1 MARGLPTPPRPSAIA
16 TLERADGLW
25 IALGSGSHVW
35 ITRAETS
42 TVYFLEPIATAESK
56 VTDGVTAAAVSCLAF
71 CRTSE
76 LLAVGAGA
84 DVALYEPSVDLW
96 KPSTLLP
103 HADAVSTLTWATD
116 ELSAGSAH
124 RERVLWVAGNQLARW
139 RSAGRGAEWVHTW
152 SCTLSQPARLM
163 SASVDGAMLATA
175 GPNDKLVKVWQQ
187 STSGS
192 SDGFD
197 FYYLRHPG
205 ALLSL
210 EWRPTERQPAGAASM
225 RTGSSESED
234 SAFLLTLCAD
244 GVPRL
249 WRATMS
255 SEPGPRRMFLCAVF
269 SMDGCSNIDET
280 SLQLVQWLP
289 PTTRPAFPRAS
300 PLSDDIAGLF
310 ELDQGR
316 LSPRIRPSL
325 SPLLTPAP
333 GVPILK
339 PSQRDRHDY
348 FLGQLAD
355 GTMVVWLLTG
365 LSTERRCSPKL
376 MVWATLPHRLPAVA
390 GVQSGA
396 AFCNTASTPQR
407 ADQLPSTISVV
418 QHTRGISSHV
428 RLCSMNVELAAANE
442 GVHLLQLLGH
452 GPGQAGEIVSLK
464 PHPVSSLAA
473 SLSAEGELLLWH
485 SPTFSWHDGA
495 TGGRNTSLRDASR
508 APHASPTCL
517 MHFPERYEVIVWVP
531 ASAMESASL
540 IALRSDGACLFG
552 RNSIGAWNISCSVP
566 ILFAEAT
573 MAGAYALAPGR
584 RWICAHAL
592 ATKARSEASCI
603 AFQAERA
610 AALVWTV
617 SEGGHSI
624 RERGHVSLK
633 RESSSSPVRCSAPLV
648 AGTWDVSVGPSL
660 PMGAFICGH
669 EDGTI
674 CMWSL
679 DETTM
684 GLSASLRG
692 VLQPAPSIE
701 VSSVATSWAA
711 YMSRAAVVL
720 QSPVQGSTFRMQ
732 ILEFES
738 GAPSMRVE
746 FESEISSPQRAEEC
760 KRTPSCA
767 IFAGACGMHT
777 VAVSSTNEVTLYLQR
792 GPREHDTHSAR
803 WAPLKR
809 TALPG
814 HLPCTALAWT
824 VSGTLLVGSSGV
836 FFTFPN
842 HFATATSKW
851 GTLSQW
857 HPIALRQQLLVQPER
872 CHRVLRHLS
881 VQPQLAQALPLDLA
895 ELLLNDDGV
904 PGRSPLSPAQKT
916 TKLSAPIEDIF
927 APTSSSADMFAPTQM
942 APDFLKSQ
950 STSLLISG
958 SAGGCSLT
966 SEKVAARLLERLEG
980 IKHPCMPHLS
990 MAEEEDLV
998 RLLRA
1003 QKAIDAAGPAID
1015 ACGARFVLC
1024 ALERPRDA
1032 PTRPLSSMAVAWA
1045 MLSDCHTT
1053 LLEVSCAHTQGSD
1066 RDWAALRAL
1075 GVGFWLPNGDT
1086 LRAALEAAAK
1096 VQFTKKK
1103 EALDCALLYIA
1114 LGKTK
1119 QLQALS
1125 KATKNDALAT
1135 FLANDFTEERWL
1147 SAARK
1152 NAYSVLSK
1160 QQYEFAIALFLLGGD
1175 LDSAVNVCARQLQDV
1190 QLALVLCRL
1199 HPSAGDDIMRDL
1211 VRREVLPDASSVGDH
1226 WLCCICHVLLAE
1238 PDKALVALEMQSNGR
1253 GNSMPSAC
1261 GLERLAL
1268 NPCAAAFCAL
1278 LIASPRWRLT
1288 FTLRTPRNAVFL
1300 LSAYSLATTG
1310 CWLLALET
1318 LLNGKPVEAHNA
1330 HVRSACQDLALRY
1343 LADRSSDLF
1352 ESVTA
1357 MSISTIAK
1365 ALHEARTI
1373 LVQEAQLLGSHLGIS
1388 IAYNEVHSE
1397 IQPAYPDPVDFLP
1410 SWALFTSLRMWEHC
1424 TNLLESTLHAVE
1436 QRLSCLMPHE
1446 QSDSSAWL
1454 SKARSSLLAAL
1465 CTMIDST
1472 VQDVPSF
1479 DAFGSL
1485 AMRIRDAAHHA
1496 AFAIACSQNDFVS
1509 VLEVLRGRFTNEIGS
1524 SKTPDLLRTTTS
1536 VSRSSSEVAYVWI
1549 RFHLCAL
1556 PLLRRHSF
1564 ERYAG
1569 NADSG
1574 REQRVSVRSAHDGPQ
1589 LLHHWLQLLRQ
1600 RSRETVRHLSESSFP
1615 LDPAALCARGSTE
1628 MSYAVADAWNLVSGH
1643 DEQLRFGHQFTSP
1656 NGIWPLENEQPE
1668 QTSRHLPRSMAL
1680 GLSLGDPQELF
1691 HRKGEFIRA
1700 ICENSLNPCQIAVS
1714 LGRGVLQL
1722 ELSEKLG
1729 GDEMN
1734 VAHSIVS
1741 ETSVARCLC
1750 AHPKLSL
1757 YLAGGE
1763 SVVQCWSFGP
1773 CDQNDQLRAQY
1784 KLPAGGRVANIRIS
1798 PLCSEQFASIDDEG
1812 FVSLWRFQ
1820 SGGEMPLPYNRL
1832 QSHMKRGCDIC
1843 YVDSSVILASVG
1855 LSSGSGGNS
1864 LCLWDILLPP
1874 SQALVASCAAHP
1886 EGGRCVVHCSE
1897 GNSLISGGDRGE
1909 VVVFDLRQRKLR
1921 ECWRAHPT
1929 TVHAL
1934 TLAHGRLAFSAD
1946 AAGNMKLWDVSCP
1959 CIISADDV
1967 NADGRPIGEW
1977 RAVGEHGSLFG
1988 TKGGV
1993 HSLFFSSTTRFLLS
2007 GGGDGR
2013 LLQWPIV

>member
-1 MARGLPTPPRPSAIA
+1 MGFPTLPRPSAVA

-42 TVYFLEPIATAESK
+42 IVHFLEPIATAESK
-56 VTDGVTAAAVSCLAF
+56 VTAAVSCLAF

-84 DVALYEPSVDLW
+84 AVALYEPSVDLW
-96 KPSTLLP
+96 KPSTVLP

-116 ELSAGSAH
+116 ELSTGSPH
-124 RERVLWVAGNQLARW
+124 RARVLWVAGKQLARW
-139 RSAGRGAEWVHTW
+139 RSAGRGAEWAHTW

-225 RTGSSESED
+225 RTGSSGSGLGAASTSED

-269 SMDGCSNIDET
+269 SMDGCSNLDET
-280 SLQLVQWLP
+280 SLQLVTWLP

-300 PLSDDIAGLF
+300 PRSDDTGGLF

-316 LSPRIRPSL
+316 LSPRVRPPR
-325 SPLLTPAP
+325 SPLLTPGP

-339 PSQRDRHDY
+339 PSLRDRHDY
-348 FLGQLAD
+348 LIGQLAD
-355 GTMVVWLLTG
+355 GTLVVWLLLG

-396 AFCNTASTPQR
+396 AFCNMAS

-418 QHTRGISSHV
+418 QHTRGISSQV
-428 RLCSMNVELAAANE
+428 RLCSIDVERATNHE

-495 TGGRNTSLRDASR
+495 KGGRNSGLRDAPR
-508 APHASPTCL
+508 APHATPTCL
-517 MHFPERYEVIVWVP
+517 MYFPERYEVIVWVP
-531 ASAMESASL
+531 ASATESASL
-540 IALRSDGACLFG
+540 IALRADRACLFG
-552 RNSIGAWNISCSVP
+552 RNSIGDWNISCSVP

-573 MAGAYALAPGR
+573 TAGVHALAPGR

-592 ATKARSEASCI
+592 AKKARSEASGI

-610 AALVWTV
+610 AALVLTV
-617 SEGGHSI
+617 SEGHSI
-624 RERGHVSLK
+624 RVRGHVSLE
-633 RESSSSPVRCSAPLV
+633 RESSPSPVRCSAPLV
-648 AGTWDVSVGPSL
+648 AATWEDSVGTSL

-692 VLQPAPSIE
+692 VIQPAPSVE
-701 VSSVATSWAA
+701 VCSVATSCVA
-711 YMSRAAVVL
+711 YFSRAAVVL
-720 QSPVQGSTFRMQ
+720 GSPVEGSTFRMQ
-732 ILEFES
+732 VLEFES
-738 GAPSMRVE
+738 CAPSMRVE
-746 FESEISSPQRAEEC
+746 FESEISSPYRTEER

-767 IFAGACGMHT
+767 IFAGACGMHI
-777 VAVSSTNEVTLYLQR
+777 VAVSNTNEVTFYVQR
-792 GPREHDTHSAR
+792 GPREHDTKSAR
-803 WAPLKR
+803 WAPLQR

-824 VSGTLLVGSSGV
+824 VSGSLLVGSCGV
-836 FFTFPN
+836 FFTFPE
-842 HFATATSKW
+842 HFETATCKS
-851 GTLSQW
+851 GTLPQW

-881 VQPQLAQALPLDLA
+881 EQPQLAQALPLDLA
-895 ELLLNDDGV
+895 ELLSNDDGV
-904 PGRSPLSPAQKT
+904 PGRSLLNPAKKT
-916 TKLSAPIEDIF
+916 RKLSAPIEDIF
-927 APTSSSADMFAPTQM
+927 APSSSSSTTDMFAPTQM
-942 APDFLKSQ
+942 APDFLAAQ
-950 STSLLISG
+950 PTSLLISG
-958 SAGGCSLT
+958 SAGGCALAS
-966 SEKVAARLLERLEG
+966 KKAAARLLERLEG
-980 IKHPCMPHLS
+980 KKHHCMPHLS

-1024 ALERPRDA
+1024 ALERPHDA

-1096 VQFTKKK
+1096 VQFMKKK

-1125 KATKNDALAT
+1125 KATKNDRLAT
-1135 FLANDFTEERWL
+1135 FLANDFTDERWL

-1152 NAYSVLSK
+1152 NAFSVLCK
-1160 QQYEFAIALFLLGGD
+1160 QQFEFAIALFLLGGD
-1175 LDSAVNVCARQLQDV
+1175 LDSAVNVCARQLKDV

-1199 HPSAGDDIMRDL
+1199 HLSAGAETMGDL
-1211 VRREVLPDASSVGDH
+1211 VRREVLADALSRGDH
-1226 WLCCICHVLLAE
+1226 WLCSISYVLLSE
-1238 PDKALVALEMQSNGR
+1238 PDKALEALEMQSNDR
-1253 GNSMPSAC
+1253 GDSMPSTC
-1261 GLERLAL
+1261 GLERLDL
-1268 NPCAAAFCAL
+1268 NPCAAAFCAQ
-1278 LIASPRWRLT
+1278 LIASPRWRLK
-1288 FTLRTPRNAVFL
+1288 LRRPGPSVFL

-1310 CWLLALET
+1310 CWLHALET
-1318 LLNGKPVEAHNA
+1318 LLNGKPVETHNA
-1330 HVRSACQDLALRY
+1330 HVRSSCQDLALRY
-1343 LADRSSDLF
+1343 LADRSSDLCG
-1352 ESVTA
+1352 SVTA
-1357 MSISTIAK
+1357 MSISTMTK
-1365 ALHEARTI
+1365 ALLEARTV
-1373 LVQEAQLLGSHLGIS
+1373 LVQEAHVLGSHIGIS
-1388 IAYNEVHSE
+1388 VASIKVLAVVQLAIA
-1397 IQPAYPDPVDFLP
+1397 DPVHFLP
-1410 SWALFTSLRMWEHC
+1410 SLALTASLRMWECC
-1424 TNLLESTLHAVE
+1424 TNLIESTLHTVE
-1436 QRLSCLMPHE
+1436 QRLSCVMPHE

-1454 SKARSSLLAAL
+1454 SNARSSLLAACSFL
-1465 CTMIDST
+1465 EST
-1472 VQDVPSF
+1472 AHDVPTF
-1479 DAFGSL
+1479 DALGSL

-1496 AFAIACSQNDFVS
+1496 AYAIACSHNDFYS
-1509 VLEVLRGRFTNEIGS
+1509 VLEVLRGCFTNEIGS
-1524 SKTPDLLRTTTS
+1524 SKPPDLLRTTS
-1536 VSRSSSEVAYVWI
+1536 AVSRSSSEVAYVWI
-1549 RFHLCAL
+1549 RFHLSAL
-1556 PLLRRHSF
+1556 PLLCRHSF

-1569 NADSG
+1569 NADSSH
-1574 REQRVSVRSAHDGPQ
+1574 ELRVATRSAHDRPQ
-1589 LLHHWLQLLRQ
+1589 LLDHWLQLLRL

-1628 MSYAVADAWNLVSGH
+1628 MSNALADSWNLVREHH
-1643 DEQLRFGHQFTSP
+1643 DQLRPLDHQSASP
-1656 NGIWPLENEQPE
+1656 YGVWFLENEQPE
-1668 QTSRHLPRSMAL
+1668 QTSKHLPRSIAL
-1680 GLSLGDPQELF
+1680 GLSLGDPLELL

-1700 ICENSLNPCQIAVS
+1700 LCENALNPCQITVA
-1714 LGRGVLQL
+1714 LGSGVLQL
-1722 ELSEKLG
+1722 ELSEKPG
-1729 GDEMN
+1729 GNGIN
-1734 VAHSIVS
+1734 VAHSNVCNNY
-1741 ETSVARCLC
+1741 VARCLC
-1750 AHPKLSL
+1750 AHPKLPL

-1763 SVVQCWSFGP
+1763 SIVQCWQF
-1773 CDQNDQLRAQY
+1773 DQGQGLNDHLRAQY
-1784 KLPAGGRVANIRIS
+1784 KLPAGGNVANIRIS
-1798 PLCSEQFASIDDEG
+1798 PLCSEQFATIDEEG

-1820 SGGEMPLPYNRL
+1820 SGGEMPLPYNRM
-1832 QSHMKRGCDIC
+1832 QCHMKRGSDIC
-1843 YVDSSVILASVG
+1843 FVDSSVILASVG
-1855 LSSGSGGNS
+1855 LSPGVGGNS
-1864 LCLWDILLPP
+1864 LCLWDVLLPP
-1874 SQALVASCAAHP
+1874 SQALVACCAAHP
-1886 EGGRCVVHCSE
+1886 EGGRCVVHCTAD
-1897 GNSLISGGDRGE
+1897 NSLISGGDRGE
-1909 VVVFDLRQRKLR
+1909 VVIFDLRQRKVR

-1929 TVHAL
+1929 AVQAL
-1934 TLAHGRLAFSAD
+1934 TLAQGRLAFSAD
-1946 AAGNMKLWDVSCP
+1946 LAGSMKLWDVSCP
-1959 CIISADDV
+1959 CVLSTDDV
-1967 NADGRPIGEW
+1967 YADGRPIGEW
-1977 RAVGEHGSLFG
+1977 RAVGEQGSLFG

-1993 HSLFFSSTTRFLLS
+1993 HSLLFSSTSRFLLS
-2007 GGGDGR
+2007 GGRDGR
-2013 LLQWPIV
+2013 LQQWPIV